1 MNRQREYSSFWL
13 LKIFGPIDYW
23 LQRCNIAGFGK
34 SLTARN
40 SLRPLLRH
48 GCRNVRTFN
57 NSANLASVIS
67 GVISN
72 FQYVFARYSFI
83 PSFPL
88 SGNSA
93 GNSHS
98 CPADHRPPKGFGN
111 RVALMSKSPFPI
123 NIIDLD
129 KVAKQ
134 QNGYLPIIW
143 KRCDGNT
150 PLFLVGKQSY
160 ILLIKDIRNPF

>member
-1 MNRQREYSSFWL
+1 
-13 LKIFGPIDYW
+13 
-23 LQRCNIAGFGK
+23 
-34 SLTARN
+34 
-40 SLRPLLRH
+40 
-48 GCRNVRTFN
+48 
-57 NSANLASVIS
+57 
-67 GVISN
+67 
-72 FQYVFARYSFI
+72 
-83 PSFPL
+83 
-88 SGNSA
+88 
-93 GNSHS
+93 
-98 CPADHRPPKGFGN
+98 
-111 RVALMSKSPFPI
+111 MSKSPFPI